1 MKWQSLIPRRLIA
14 VDLNFV
20 TGNWMENISDHF
32 CVRDRIPSREEC
44 DELMAKYSMLPN
56 IVAHSQQV
64 MRVSLAITD
73 NLKNGVSIN
82 RDLVMAA
89 ALLHDITKTRSLKT
103 REPHDQS
110 GGDLLRELGFASI
123 GEIVKQHVIL
133 LDFDPKGRL
142 EEREIINYADK
153 RVMHDRIVSLAER
166 VQDLIQRYGAT
177 EEIKSRIKQNE
188 SLVIAIEKKI
198 AGFIVIDLDIAIQ
211 RIQRE
216 K

>member
-1 MKWQSLIPRRLIA
+1 MA

-110 GGDLLRELGFASI
+110 GGELLRELGFASI

-133 LDFDPKGRL
+133 LDFNPKGRL

-153 RVMHDRIVSLAER
+153 RVMHDRIVSLTER

-198 AGFIVIDLDIAIQ
+198 AGFIAIDLDIAIQ

>member
-1 MKWQSLIPRRLIA
+1 MA

-20 TGNWMENISDHF
+20 TGNWMENISDPF
-32 CVRDRIPSREEC
+32 CVRERIPSREEC

-56 IVAHSQQV
+56 IIVHSQQV

-110 GGDLLRELGFASI
+110 GGELLRELGFASI

-133 LDFDPKGRL
+133 LDFNPKGRL

-153 RVMHDRIVSLAER
+153 RVMHDRVVSLAER
-166 VQDLIQRYGAT
+166 VQDLIQRYGVT

-198 AGFIVIDLDIAIQ
+198 AGFIVIDLDVAIQ